1 MYYARFCLAWSLFFF
16 GVVHADE
23 AHTVATHYT
32 ASDGLPVD
40 STYASIIDEEGFL
53 WIATHDGLAR
63 FDGVQFSV
71 FDMARSPRMPDN
83 RIVNLYRDVG
93 GHVYALT
100 ANHEL
105 LSLRGGRVKLVVAD
119 GNVPLSAVR
128 FVQSSPLC
136 VTQSTGI
143 YCADD
148 TGRFSHRDSFEG
160 DPGVAAGLV
169 SKQGVWIIVPGGGI
183 WLQLGTGKRRSILRD
198 EKHQLA
204 SGSDTLAQVDRK
216 GALWLAVGKKRL
228 LHAEPDGAVRW
239 LDAADGQPLDIVQL
253 RLDPDGSAWVGTYRG
268 VFRAVGDRLVKV
280 DVPQAAA
287 SEHLMQSWRGLDG
300 QLWSSDEGTVYR
312 GGVKILQASGSVGTL
327 YFDEYGGVWVTTLRD
342 GLYALTK
349 PRVDVI
355 GTRSGL
361 IEDNLYGV
369 DRAPDGSIWTGSL
382 GGRIQ
387 VIQPD
392 GSIRFYGAESGLP
405 GANTWAV
412 AVAQNGDAYAATY
425 APGLYRK
432 VAGSGHFERVAL
444 PSPLGSAR
452 VLAIDFDPVGRI
464 WIGSTQGA
472 WRRDPDGWHKVWP
485 TLGMAEI
492 DCILHAADGS
502 TWLGGSKGL
511 SRLAGKDTSDIAPG
525 VFGHAYVRGLFQD
538 REGAIW
544 ASTQGQGL
552 IRVIID
558 GSGHDSAMRLGRQ
571 QGLPSNSPHAVRQDS
586 MGNLWVNSNQGIF
599 RIGQQ
604 DLADFI
610 QGRHMA
616 LSPLVLGEADGLSAA
631 EGNGGVQPDSAI
643 DAAGRLLFPTQHGLV
658 RIDPQQ
664 LTLHTAPPRPI
675 VDGLED
681 SDRAISAPVYGN
693 LPQGLRSVQIR
704 YGAVD
709 LHAGDRVRFRY
720 RLQPTQER
728 WTDAGSQRVASFVA
742 LAPGQYRFEVLA
754 GNSDGFWSRLPAT
767 VQFYVPPRWYEATHN
782 RVLLGLSLLLLLAWL
797 HRQRTRAFKA
807 HAADLDA
814 QVAARTME
822 LAQEKDKA
830 ETALADLAQTHRQLA
845 LQAERLEAMDAFRIR
860 LLADVSHE
868 LRTPLMLVQL
878 VLKEM
883 AGDSG
888 AKPLQQQRIVQSVQQ
903 AERLNTLVE
912 QLIGLAQAE
921 AGQIRL
927 CFARVDLPAFVRAIA
942 VSLQPVAA
950 RAGTRLVVNCES
962 HDMHVFID
970 RDRVTTVLGNLIDN
984 ACRYAPPGSSVEIGI
999 AEDIADGCAR
1009 VTVSDLGPGFPPEV
1023 AEHLFQR
1030 FFRLDD
1036 APHAGRE
1043 GLGIGLAL
1051 ARELVDLHGGHIG
1064 AIATPGKGAQFW
1076 FELPLGSAHVA
1087 LEDLA
1092 LEQEPGATVAIG
1104 LPSMPVVE
1112 SSPRHEE
1119 GDLLMVEDHPDL
1131 ASYLGERLAE
1141 FVHVRCVGTAG
1152 EAWKQL
1158 ERRRPALIIID
1169 VVLPDGSG
1177 IALCRQICRDPRFEG
1192 LPVVLMSARATQ
1204 NDQRDGLQA
1213 GAMTFL
1219 AKPFSFDELLTAIV
1233 RGWPTMGSIIEHCR
1247 LTNGD
1252 AELAPM
1258 LELAQKSLQHASFG
1272 IAEWADQAHLSERQL
1287 RRRVIDLTGMAPQ
1300 AWLREQRLQL
1310 VHRLVQDEACRT
1322 LAEAGARAGIENASY
1337 LYRLYRERFGQA
1349 SQNKRDVVSGVVPPC
1364 T

>member
-1 MYYARFCLAWSLFFF
+1 MHRARFCLACSLLFF

-23 AHTVATHYT
+23 ARMVATHYT
-32 ASDGLPVD
+32 ANDGLPVD
-40 STYASIIDEEGFL
+40 STYDTIIDEEGFL
-53 WIATHDGLAR
+53 WVATHDGLAR
-63 FDGVQFSV
+63 FDGMQFSV
-71 FDMARSPRMPDN
+71 FDMARSSGMPDN
-83 RIVNLYRDVG
+83 RIINFQRDPG

-100 ANHEL
+100 ANDEL
-105 LSLRGGRVKLVVAD
+105 LRLRGGRVKVVVAD

-136 VTQSTGI
+136 VTQGTGI
-143 YCADD
+143 YCADGS
-148 TGRFSHRDSFEG
+148 GRFSRQDSFEG

-169 SKQGVWIIVPGGGI
+169 SKQGIWIIVPGSGI
-183 WLQLGTGKRRSILRD
+183 WLQRDTGKRRFILRD
-198 EKHQLA
+198 DAHQLA
-204 SGSDTLAQVDRK
+204 LGHDTFAQVDRK
-216 GALWLAVGKKRL
+216 GALWLVVGKKKL
-228 LHAEPDGAVRW
+228 LHAEPDGTVHW
-239 LDAADGQPLDIVQL
+239 LDAVDGQPLDIFQL
-253 RLDPDGSAWVGTYRG
+253 RLDPDGSAWVGTYSG
-268 VFRAVGDRLVKV
+268 VFRTDGDHLVKV
-280 DVPQAAA
+280 DVPQTAE
-287 SEHLMQSWRGLDG
+287 SQHRMQSWRAPDG
-300 QLWSSDEGTVYR
+300 QRWSSDQGAVYR
-312 GGVKILQASGSVGTL
+312 GGIKVLQTAGAIYTL
-327 YFDEYGGVWVTTLRD
+327 YFDKDGGVWVTTLRD

-355 GTRSGL
+355 GARNGL
-361 IEDNLYGV
+361 IVDNLYGV

-392 GSIRFYGAESGLP
+392 GSIRLYGAENGLP

-412 AVAQNGDAYAATY
+412 AVARNGDVYTATY

-432 VAGSGHFERVAL
+432 AAGSGHFERIVL
-444 PSPLGSAR
+444 PPPLSSAR
-452 VLAIDFDPVGRI
+452 VLAIDFDPAGRV
-464 WIGSTQGA
+464 WIGSTEGA
-472 WRRDPDGWHKVWP
+472 WRRDADGWHKVWP
-485 TLGMAEI
+485 RLGTAEV
-492 DCILHAADGS
+492 DCIMHAVDGS
-502 TWLGGSKGL
+502 TWLGGDKGL
-511 SRLAGKDTSDIAPG
+511 SRLAGKDTSEIAPG
-525 VFGHAYVRGLFQD
+525 LFGHAYVRGLFQD

-544 ASTQGQGL
+544 ASTQGRGL
-552 IRVIID
+552 IRVTFD
-558 GSGHDSAMRLGRQ
+558 GSGREHAIHLGRQ
-571 QGLPSNSPHAVRQDS
+571 QGLPSNSPHAVMQDP

-610 QGRHMA
+610 QGRHTV
-616 LSPLVLGEADGLSAA
+616 LSPLVLDETDGFGAT

-643 DAAGRLLFPTQHGLV
+643 DANGRLLFPTQHGLV
-658 RIDPQQ
+658 RIDPHQ
-664 LTLHTAPPRPI
+664 LVLHTAPPRPI
-675 VDGLED
+675 VDSLEEN
-681 SDRAISAPVYGN
+681 DRTIPATVHGN

-704 YGAVD
+704 YGAID

-742 LAPGQYRFEVLA
+742 LAPGHYRFEVLA
-754 GNSDGFWSRLPAT
+754 GNSDGFWSKLPAT
-767 VQFYVPPRWYEATHN
+767 IQFHIPPRWYEATRN
-782 RVLLGLSLLLLLAWL
+782 RLLMGLSLLLLLAWL
-797 HRQRTRAFKA
+797 LRQRTRVFKE
-807 HAADLDA
+807 HAAGLDA

-830 ETALADLAQTHRQLA
+830 ETTLADLAQTHRQLA
-845 LQAERLEAMDAFRIR
+845 AQAERLEAMDAFRIR

-883 AGDSG
+883 AGDNGS
-888 AKPLQQQRIVQSVQQ
+888 KPLQQQRLVQSVQQ

-942 VSLQPVAA
+942 ASLQPVAA
-950 RAGTRLVVNCES
+950 RAGTRLVVSCER
-962 HDMHVFID
+962 HDLHVFID

-984 ACRYAPPGSSVEIGI
+984 ACHYAPPGSSVEIGI
-999 AEDIADGCAR
+999 AANIASGCAR

-1030 FFRLDD
+1030 FFRFDD

-1087 LEDLA
+1087 LEDLV
-1092 LEQEPGATVAIG
+1092 LEQAPGARAAIG
-1104 LPSMPVVE
+1104 PLSMPVVE
-1112 SSPRHEE
+1112 SPLGREE

-1141 FVHVRCVGTAG
+1141 FVHTRCVSTAG
-1152 EAWKQL
+1152 EAWTQL
-1158 ERRRPALIIID
+1158 ERRRPSLIIID

-1204 NDQRDGLQA
+1204 NDQRDGLRA

-1219 AKPFSFDELLTAIV
+1219 AKPFSFDELLMAIV
-1233 RGWPTMGSIIEHCR
+1233 RGWPTMGDIIEQCR
-1247 LTNGD
+1247 SMNGD
-1252 AELAPM
+1252 AALAPM
-1258 LELAQKSLQHASFG
+1258 LELAQKSLKHASFG

-1337 LYRLYRERFGQA
+1337 LYRLYRERFGPAPQK
-1349 SQNKRDVVSGVVPPC
+1349 NVTP
-1364 T
+1364 